1 MGRHPTHSEEPVKHL
16 PSIKRPARTATIA
29 LASAAAGMALTLPG
43 LALAGHGAPA
53 VPAPPAAPTSADQ
66 IQNVDQVRT
75 AIKAYYGD
83 TPTNVDDPVPA
94 GQDAA
99 VLGDSVVSKLHQF
112 GADSAYA
119 HEVKGIAAKARHFL
133 AERAH
138 HHGKGHHHQGAPSIL
153 FDIDDT
159 TLNTFSYEI
168 YSNFVFNP
176 TTNGF
181 FVNAGSASV
190 FPAVPG
196 MVDLEKAAEAKGY
209 DVYFLTGRPISQ
221 TAGTLA
227 NLTDAG
233 YDVDPSHVF
242 LKDTTAA
249 TEPWLAPCVDPTTH
263 AFTCTTI
270 QYKSLTRQHIEQ
282 DLGAD
287 IVANFGDQFSDLTG
301 GFADRTF
308 KIPNPMYFL
317 P

>member
-1 MGRHPTHSEEPVKHL
+1 MNRSFASLGRPRSL
-16 PSIKRPARTATIA
+16 RIA
-29 LASAAAGMALTLPG
+29 LVTGLATVAALALTL
-43 LALAGHGAPA
+43 AGAAGRHEA
-53 VPAPPAAPTSADQ
+53 VPPPPANPTSADQ
-66 IQNVDQVRT
+66 IQNIDQVKT

-83 TPTNVDDPVPA
+83 TTTAEIDPVPNDVD
-94 GQDAA
+94 GGDK
-99 VLGDSVVSKLHQF
+99 VLHTFSPT
-112 GADSAYA
+112 SAYA
-119 HEVKGIAAKARHFL
+119 NELGGIVDNAQKYLARPNNDHGSKGKKKAV
-133 AERAH
+133 
-138 HHGKGHHHQGAPSIL
+138 L
-153 FDIDDT
+153 FDVDDT

-168 YSNFVFNP
+168 YSNFSFNP
-176 TTNGF
+176 GTNAF

-196 MVDLEKAAEAKGY
+196 MVGLEKAAEAKGY

-249 TEPWLAPCVDPTTH
+249 TEPWLASCVDPTTH
-263 AFTCTTI
+263 AFTCSTI

-282 DLGAD
+282 DLGAN
-287 IVANFGDQFSDLTG
+287 IIANFGDQFSDLTG